1 MSKNWTP
8 RKISAFCNK
17 LIRLLKQA
25 GIHVHRFDISKWGQ
39 AVLNIGDSFV
49 AGLDFPCPG
58 EITCTAGG
66 FMTRH
71 DAGDLPSIVRRLK
84 ANLTEVKRRTPAGES
99 KPVRLEV
106 RSNRPL

>member
-49 AGLDFPCPG
+49 AGLDFPRP
-58 EITCTAGG
+58 A
-66 FMTRH
+66 
-71 DAGDLPSIVRRLK
+71 
-84 ANLTEVKRRTPAGES
+84 VKGQ
-99 KPVRLEV
+99 
-106 RSNRPL
+106 SNRSQTPDARR